1 MHLLILFIVL
11 ASLLASF
18 KVIDSV
24 YGDSWGLIISVAAFY
39 FAFWIVA
46 KGLRKVLAHE
56 SNYPDAIGQAVF
68 YTRLFGEQSF
78 ATVSCFA
85 IGALFLVMS
94 VSILISNSTF
104 SFIGAFLFGMAGIV
118 IAFLPALTKE
128 AIEKSRK
135 L

>member
-18 KVIDSV
+18 NVIDSV
-24 YGDSWGLIISVAAFY
+24 YGDSWGLIINVAAFY
-39 FAFWIVA
+39 FALWLVA
-46 KGLRKVLAHE
+46 KGLRKVLTHE
-56 SNYPDAIGQAVF
+56 SSYPDAIRQTVF
-68 YTRLFGEQSF
+68 YTRLLGEQSF

-85 IGALFLVMS
+85 IGALLLVMS
-94 VSILISNSTF
+94 VSILVSNSTF

-118 IAFLPALTKE
+118 VAFLPALTKE
-128 AIEKSRK
+128 AIEKSKK